1 MLSRRSKGWR
11 WEPESLSPQKES
23 QRDTQT
29 HTEGGPCVCCGCV
42 CVTAFVSDCDSVCA
56 CVCKIMQG
64 FELGKK
70 MAGVL
75 PSAPS
80 WVILALQRQSLQ
92 GISHEVENRL

>member
-1 MLSRRSKGWR
+1 
-11 WEPESLSPQKES
+11 
-23 QRDTQT
+23 
-29 HTEGGPCVCCGCV
+29 
-42 CVTAFVSDCDSVCA
+42 
-56 CVCKIMQG
+56 MQG